1 MNYVRIN
8 TPFGRIIGTSHGGVR
23 IFRGLVYAVYG
34 RFAPPAA
41 ADVPDPEREIKAVD
55 YGTLCPQVSPRV
67 EALIG
72 KVKGLRIAEGELCL
86 SVYTPEDESI
96 AHPVMVWI
104 HGGSFLS
111 GGSEDPRYGAERLV
125 RTGGVVVIKVSY
137 RLGAEGWL
145 YWPQAA
151 NRNLGLKDLHCAL
164 GWVQRNI
171 RFFGGDPANVTIF
184 SQSAGAHAA
193 ASLIATS
200 SDAEYTAFAGLHRG
214 AGHDGSAGT
223 PLFRRAI
230 LQSAPLGIKITPSE
244 AEKVREAFLRAL
256 GKDVSS
262 ASMADILSAQEKVK
276 TMRSSLTFMPVLE
289 DNMLCPECCRVL
301 QVFATCAA
309 QDASPY
315 ALPFFDKWLSR
326 WPSFERLVSS
336 PVVNLLTH
344 KIFMDGTKAYVSR
357 LNASGMQARYHIIRW
372 CPESSVMGACHCIEL
387 PFILGDYD
395 DWKDARMLQGMTR
408 SDYDRISAELLSAW
422 TSFARD
428 GSWPELTI

>member
-1 MNYVRIN
+1 MNNIQIN
-8 TPFGRIIGTSHGGVR
+8 TPFGKVLGRSSGGVR
-23 IFRGLVYAVYG
+23 IFRGIVYARYE
-34 RFAPPAA
+34 RFAPPVA
-41 ADVPDPEREIKAVD
+41 ADVPDADREIQATD
-55 YGTLCPQVSPRV
+55 YGTLCPQVSSR
-67 EALIG
+67 LDSLLG
-72 KVKGLRIAEGELCL
+72 KVRGLRIAEGELCL
-86 SVYTPEDESI
+86 SIYTPEDESVT
-96 AHPVMVWI
+96 HPVMLWI

-125 RTGGVVVIKVSY
+125 RTGGVVVVKVSY

-164 GWVQRNI
+164 GWVHRNI
-171 RFFGGDPANVTIF
+171 GYFGGDPANVTLF

-200 SDAEYTAFAGLHRG
+200 ADAEYTGYAGLT
-214 AGHDGSAGT
+214 DSAGA

-230 LQSAPLGIKITPSE
+230 LQSAPLGITITPHE

-256 GKDVSS
+256 GKSVSS
-262 ASMADILSAQEKVK
+262 ASMADILLAQEKVK
-276 TMRSSLTFMPVLE
+276 NMRSSLTLMPVLE
-289 DNMLCPECCRVL
+289 DNMLCPECCRGL

-315 ALPFFDKWLSR
+315 ALPPFDKLFSR
-326 WPSFERLVSS
+326 WPSFERRVSS
-336 PVVNLLTH
+336 PAVKLLTH
-344 KIFMDGTKAYVSR
+344 KIFMDGMNTYISR
-357 LNASGMQARYHIIRW
+357 LNSLGVQARSHIIRW
-372 CPESSVMGACHCIEL
+372 CPPNSVMGACHCIEL

-422 TSFARD
+422 TTFARS

>member
-1 MNYVRIN
+1 MNFTQIH
-8 TPFGRIIGTSHGGVR
+8 TPFGKVLGRSEGGVR
-23 IFRGLVYAVYG
+23 IFRGLVYARYE
-34 RFAPPAA
+34 RFAPPVA
-41 ADVPDPEREIKAVD
+41 ADVPDPDREIQAFD
-55 YGTLCPQVSPRV
+55 YGTLCPQVSSR
-67 EALIG
+67 LDSLLG
-72 KVKGLRIAEGELCL
+72 KIKGLRIAEGELCL
-86 SVYTPEDESI
+86 SIYTPEDESV
-96 AHPVMVWI
+96 AHPVMLWI

-125 RTGGVVVIKVSY
+125 HTGGVVVVKVSY

-164 GWVQRNI
+164 GWVRRNI
-171 RFFGGDPANVTIF
+171 RFFGGDPANVTLF

-200 SDAEYTAFAGLHRG
+200 SDAEYTGYAALTGS
-214 AGHDGSAGT
+214 DDCDNSAGA

-230 LQSAPLGIKITPSE
+230 LQSAPLGITITPSE
-244 AEKVREAFLRAL
+244 AEKVREAFLKAL
-256 GKDVSS
+256 GKSVFE
-262 ASMADILSAQEKVK
+262 ASMSEILSAQEKVQH
-276 TMRSSLTFMPVLE
+276 MRSSLTFMPVLE
-289 DNMLCPECCRVL
+289 DNMLCPSSCRGL
-301 QVFATCAA
+301 QIFATCAA

-315 ALPFFDKWLSR
+315 ALPPFDKLFSR
-326 WPSFERLVSS
+326 WPSFERMVSS
-336 PVVNLLTH
+336 PVVRLLTH
-344 KIFMDGTKAYVSR
+344 KIFMDGMNTYVSR
-357 LNASGMQARYHIIRW
+357 LNGLGVQARSHIIHW
-372 CPESSVMGACHCIEL
+372 CPPGSVMGACHCIEL

-408 SDYDRISAELLSAW
+408 SEYDRISAGLLTAW

>member
-1 MNYVRIN
+1 MINIQVN
-8 TPFGRIIGTSHGGVR
+8 TPFGKVIGRSSGGVR
-23 IFRGLVYAVYG
+23 IFRGLVYARYE
-34 RFAPPAA
+34 RFAPPVA
-41 ADVPDPEREIKAVD
+41 ADVPDADREIPALD
-55 YGTLCPQVSPRV
+55 YGTLCPQVSSRLD
-67 EALIG
+67 ALLG
-72 KVKGLRIAEGELCL
+72 KVRGLRIAEGELCL
-86 SVYTPEDESI
+86 SIYAPEDESV
-96 AHPVMVWI
+96 AHPVMLWI

-125 RTGGVVVIKVSY
+125 RTGGVVVVKVSY

-164 GWVQRNI
+164 GWVHRNI
-171 RFFGGDPANVTIF
+171 RFFGGDPANVTLF

-200 SDAEYTAFAGLHRG
+200 ADAEYTSFAGLTDS
-214 AGHDGSAGT
+214 ADCNNSAGA

-230 LQSAPLGIKITPSE
+230 LQSAPLGITITPSE

-256 GKDVSS
+256 GKSIS
-262 ASMADILSAQEKVK
+262 EASMAEILAAQEKVK
-276 TMRSSLTFMPVLE
+276 NMRSSLTFMPVLE
-289 DNMLCPECCRVL
+289 DNMLCPERCRGL

-315 ALPFFDKWLSR
+315 ALPPFDKLFSR
-326 WPSFERLVSS
+326 WPSFERIISTPAVK
-336 PVVNLLTH
+336 LLTH
-344 KIFMDGTKAYVSR
+344 RIFMDGTKAYISR
-357 LNASGMQARYHIIRW
+357 LLSSGVHARSHIIHW
-372 CPESSVMGACHCIEL
+372 CPKGSIMGACHCIEL

-422 TSFARD
+422 TSFARS
-428 GSWPELTI
+428 GSWPRLTI

>member
-1 MNYVRIN
+1 MINIQVN
-8 TPFGRIIGTSHGGVR
+8 TPFGKVIGRSSGGVR
-23 IFRGLVYAVYG
+23 IFRGLVYARYE
-34 RFAPPAA
+34 RFTPPVA
-41 ADVPDPEREIKAVD
+41 ADVPDPDCEIRATD
-55 YGTLCPQVSPRV
+55 YGTLCPQVSSRLD
-67 EALIG
+67 ALLG
-72 KVKGLRIAEGELCL
+72 KVRGLRIAEGELCL
-86 SVYTPEDESI
+86 SIYTPEDESV
-96 AHPVMVWI
+96 AHPVMLWI

-125 RTGGVVVIKVSY
+125 RTGNVVVVKVSY

-164 GWVQRNI
+164 GWVHRNI
-171 RFFGGDPANVTIF
+171 RFFGGDPANVTLF

-200 SDAEYTAFAGLHRG
+200 ADAEYTGYAGLT
-214 AGHDGSAGT
+214 DSAGA

-230 LQSAPLGIKITPSE
+230 LQSAPLGITITPSE

-256 GKDVSS
+256 GKSVSS
-262 ASMADILSAQEKVK
+262 ASMADILAAQEKVK
-276 TMRSSLTFMPVLE
+276 NMRSSLTFMPVLE
-289 DNMLCPECCRVL
+289 DNILCPECCRGL

-315 ALPFFDKWLSR
+315 ALPPFDKLFSR
-326 WPSFERLVSS
+326 WPSFERRISS
-336 PVVNLLTH
+336 PVVKLLTH
-344 KIFMDGTKAYVSR
+344 KIFMDGMNTYISR
-357 LNASGMQARYHIIRW
+357 LNGLGVQARSHIIRW
-372 CPESSVMGACHCIEL
+372 CPRASVMGACHCIEL

-395 DWKDARMLQGMTR
+395 DWKDARMLQGMPR

-422 TSFARD
+422 TSFALS

>member
-8 TPFGRIIGTSHGGVR
+8 TAFGRITGTSHGGVR
-23 IFRGLVYAVYG
+23 IFRGLVYAVYE
-34 RFAPPAA
+34 RFAPPVA
-41 ADVPDPEREIKAVD
+41 ADVPDPEREIQAVD

-125 RTGGVVVIKVSY
+125 RTGNVVVVKVSY

-171 RFFGGDPANVTIF
+171 SFFGGDPANVTLF

-200 SDAEYTAFAGLHRG
+200 ADAEYTGYAGLTDSVG
-214 AGHDGSAGT
+214 A

-230 LQSAPLGIKITPSE
+230 LQSAPLGITITPSE
-244 AEKVREAFLRAL
+244 AEKVRGAFLRAL

-262 ASMADILSAQEKVK
+262 ASMADILSAQGKVQN
-276 TMRSSLTFMPVLE
+276 MRSSLTFMPVLE
-289 DNMLCPECCRVL
+289 DNMLCPECCRGL
-301 QVFATCAA
+301 QIFATCAA

-315 ALPFFDKWLSR
+315 ALPPFDKLFSR
-326 WPSFERLVSS
+326 WPSFERRVSS
-336 PVVNLLTH
+336 PVVKLLTH
-344 KIFMDGTKAYVSR
+344 KIFMDGMNTYISR
-357 LNASGMQARYHIIRW
+357 LNGLGVQTRSHIIHW
-372 CPESSVMGACHCIEL
+372 CPPDSVMGACHCIEL

-408 SDYDRISAELLSAW
+408 SDYDRISCELLTAW
-422 TSFARD
+422 TSFASD

>member
-8 TPFGRIIGTSHGGVR
+8 TPFGRITGTSHGGVR
-23 IFRGLVYAVYG
+23 IFRGLVYAVYE
-34 RFAPPAA
+34 RFAPPVA
-41 ADVPDPEREIKAVD
+41 ADVPDPKREIQAVD

-86 SVYTPEDESI
+86 SVYTPEDESVV
-96 AHPVMVWI
+96 HPVMLWI

-125 RTGGVVVIKVSY
+125 RTGGVVVVKVSY

-164 GWVQRNI
+164 GWVHRNI
-171 RFFGGDPANVTIF
+171 RFFGGNSANVTLF

-200 SDAEYTAFAGLHRG
+200 SDAEYTSFAGLTGSEG
-214 AGHDGSAGT
+214 A
-223 PLFRRAI
+223 PLFRRVI
-230 LQSAPLGIKITPSE
+230 LQSAPLGITITPKE
-244 AEKVREAFLRAL
+244 AEKVREAFLKAL
-256 GKDVSS
+256 GKSVSS
-262 ASMADILSAQEKVK
+262 ASMADILAAQEKVK
-276 TMRSSLTFMPVLE
+276 NMRSSLTFMPVLE
-289 DNMLCPECCRVL
+289 DNMLCPECCRGL

-315 ALPFFDKWLSR
+315 ALPPFDKLFSR
-326 WPSFERLVSS
+326 WPSFERVIST
-336 PVVNLLTH
+336 PAVKLLTH
-344 KIFMDGTKAYVSR
+344 KIFMDGTKAYISR
-357 LNASGMQARYHIIRW
+357 LVSLGVQARSHIIRW
-372 CPESSVMGACHCIEL
+372 CPEGGVMGACHCIEL

-422 TSFARD
+422 TAFARS

>member
-1 MNYVRIN
+1 MVNIQVN
-8 TPFGRIIGTSHGGVR
+8 TPFGKVIGRREGGVR
-23 IFRGLVYAVYG
+23 IFRGIVYARYE
-34 RFAPPAA
+34 RFAPPVA
-41 ADVPDPEREIKAVD
+41 ADVSGADREIQALD
-55 YGTLCPQVSPRV
+55 YGTLCPQVSSRLD
-67 EALIG
+67 ALLG
-72 KVKGLRIAEGELCL
+72 KVEGLRIAEGELCL
-86 SVYTPEDESI
+86 SIYAPEDESV
-96 AHPVMVWI
+96 AHPVMLWI

-125 RTGGVVVIKVSY
+125 RTGGVVVVKVSY

-164 GWVQRNI
+164 GWVHRNI
-171 RFFGGDPANVTIF
+171 RFFGGDPANVMLF

-200 SDAEYTAFAGLHRG
+200 ADAEYTGYAGLT
-214 AGHDGSAGT
+214 DSAGA

-230 LQSAPLGIKITPSE
+230 LQSAPLGITITPSE

-256 GKDVSS
+256 GKSVSS
-262 ASMADILSAQEKVK
+262 ASMADILAAQEKVK
-276 TMRSSLTFMPVLE
+276 NMRSSLTFMPVLE
-289 DNMLCPECCRVL
+289 DNMLCPECCRGL
-301 QVFATCAA
+301 QIFATCAA

-315 ALPFFDKWLSR
+315 ALPPFDKLFSR
-326 WPSFERLVSS
+326 WPSFERRVSS
-336 PVVNLLTH
+336 PVVKLLTH
-344 KIFMDGTKAYVSR
+344 KIFMDGMNTYISR
-357 LNASGMQARYHIIRW
+357 LNSLGVQARSHIIRW
-372 CPESSVMGACHCIEL
+372 CPRGSVMGACHCIEL

-408 SDYDRISAELLSAW
+408 SDYDHISAELLSAW
-422 TSFARD
+422 TSFARS